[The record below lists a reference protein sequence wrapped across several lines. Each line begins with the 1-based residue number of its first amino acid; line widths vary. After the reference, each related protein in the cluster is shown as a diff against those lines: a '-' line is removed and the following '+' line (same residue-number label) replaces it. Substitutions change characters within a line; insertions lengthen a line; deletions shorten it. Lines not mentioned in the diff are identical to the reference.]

1 MKDEDSD
8 PMLARLKGLTIKND
22 TMMTSQYQNNYQ
34 PMAVGVRHR
43 LWREGYE
50 CRNQRKMNGF
60 KHSKLE
66 WRQVNTGSK

>member
-43 LWREGYE
+43 LW
-50 CRNQRKMNGF
+50 
-60 KHSKLE
+60 
-66 WRQVNTGSK
+66 